1 MKRLLNSSI
10 RLRNRVG
17 LASSMEQAGASQI
30 AIKVVDDPEIQ
41 KEQPSL
47 WKQVKE
53 KVISFYIYPEST
65 PRIVMD
71 FVMSF
76 VILYNAVVATYLAC
90 FEEYIHF
97 GFLIVNILMDLLGIL
112 NIFAHLLEVKMVG
125 ADPEKS
131 RIGRLLSYWK
141 LLLID
146 ILSYCTLYDWFLL
159 NYPYFRLFRIIPI
172 LTLRF
177 GDYYKTVEQKSRVNP
192 IYLRIVKSVIYLTI
206 IIHWFSCLY
215 FLNLNQYH
223 EYGNILIQTD
233 ATDNLKYLIFMNLS
247 GELGSYNF
255 LTRIRQYIGSM
266 YFATLFL
273 VGFGTDVPQDELGAL
288 YSIMNAVF
296 GVMFIASVVG
306 VVSNLVN
313 QMNQKSSK
321 FNRKLDDITGYL
333 KFRKVNTKLISDSRN
348 FLGIIQRANRELKSD
363 DDILEDLELETKR
376 KVSQY
381 LHKDLVKKVPF
392 MKDMEELFIQ
402 EICLY
407 LEHTIILENYYVM
420 QFGEV
425 GREMFFLGK
434 GSVEIVGPQ
443 GQIWASL
450 SSGSFFGEVALILN
464 SKRMASVRTKEIC
477 EVFILHKEDFDNVLS
492 RFPEAKKKIQEEAE
506 KRTQAAQK
514 TAETKTRVQTKVK
527 TIVKLF
533 GKRASDVSP
542 RSAMAASKSGSQNK
556 LVEDE
561 KKEENKEDPNHAN
574 ASPEKKEDLHNGEK
588 QAENQEKQ
596 DHNEEKSKDDPNQ
609 HHHNQ
614 VTTNLESHEQ
624 AEEEKPT
631 EQTNESTKLQ
641 ESKENKPK
649 VQEQSLPQEE
659 PKQENKDSESF
670 TEESEIDLGE
680 PKKEASE

>member
-10 RLRNRVG
+10 RLRNR
-17 LASSMEQAGASQI
+17 ATTSIDAGASQI

-41 KEQPSL
+41 KEKIPL
-47 WKQVKE
+47 WKKMKD
-53 KVISFYIYPEST
+53 KVFSFYIFPDST

-71 FVMSF
+71 FIMSF
-76 VILYNAVVATYLAC
+76 VILYNAVTAAYLAC
-90 FEEYIHF
+90 FEEYIHY

-125 ADPEKS
+125 ADPERS

-146 ILSYCTLYDWFLL
+146 IVSYCTLYDWFLL

-177 GDYYKTVEQKSRVNP
+177 GDYYKTVEQKSGVNP
-192 IYLRIVKSVIYLTI
+192 IYLRIVKSVIYLSI

-233 ATDNLKYLIFMNLS
+233 ATDNLKYLVFMNLS
-247 GELGSYNF
+247 GDLGSYNF

-450 SSGSFFGEVALILN
+450 PSGSFFGEVALILN

-477 EVFILHKEDFDNVLS
+477 EVFILHKDDFDNVLS

-514 TAETKTRVQTKVK
+514 TAETKNRVQTKVK

-542 RSAMAASKSGSQNK
+542 RSANAASRSNSQNK
-556 LVEDE
+556 LVEEE
-561 KKEENKEDPNHAN
+561 KKEENKEDAN
-574 ASPEKKEDLHNGEK
+574 KAEHDAPPQDQKTEQNNRDKESK
-588 QAENQEKQ
+588 QETNNQEKQ
-596 DHNEEKSKDDPNQ
+596 ERDESAKDESSKQNEIVSTKQK
-609 HHHNQ
+609 
-614 VTTNLESHEQ
+614 
-624 AEEEKPT
+624 EEEQVKET
-631 EQTNESTKLQ
+631 TNESTKTQ
-641 ESKENKPK
+641 ETKENKPK
-649 VQEQSLPQEE
+649 VQEQTLPPETKEQDN
-659 PKQENKDSESF
+659 KENESF

-680 PKKEASE
+680 PKKEVNE